1 MRSNCCGSVVDPV
14 QTQRDLPSQFLNS
27 SKPIDAS
34 LVFASF
40 GQTKGY
46 SNKAFSLSVV
56 LDPNVPIAIS
66 EKPLR
71 YGKLPQIHHIFR
83 SDPKS
88 PNIVITLV
96 FTGAVLATLPMLI
109 GTVGRHLPYS
119 WVYSLLTMG
128 SGFT

>member
-1 MRSNCCGSVVDPV
+1 M
-14 QTQRDLPSQFLNS
+14 QFLKS

-46 SNKAFSLSVV
+46 NDKAFSLSVV
-56 LDPNVPIAIS
+56 LDPKAPITIS

-71 YGKLPQIHHIFR
+71 YGKLPEIHHIFR

-88 PNIVITLV
+88 PNILITLV

-109 GTVGRHLPYS
+109 GTVGRNLPYFY
-119 WVYSLLTMG
+119 VYSSLTAG
-128 SGFT
+128 SGST